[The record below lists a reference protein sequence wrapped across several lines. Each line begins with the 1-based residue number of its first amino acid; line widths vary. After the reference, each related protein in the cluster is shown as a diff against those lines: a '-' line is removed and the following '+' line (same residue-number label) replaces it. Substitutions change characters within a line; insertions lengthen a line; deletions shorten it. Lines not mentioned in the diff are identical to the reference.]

1 VASKIEIMAENI
13 FSARL
18 LAVQQFLK
26 KEGLQAYIQ
35 PSSDNH
41 QSEYVADRF
50 KFRTWLSGFT
60 GSMGI
65 AVITEKNG
73 YIWTDSRY
81 FLQAETEL
89 GGSHWQLKKQKLQ
102 ASAEHIT
109 ALAEELMPNSRVGCD
124 GSLFSVSEINQ
135 IKKVFKKKNIELVT
149 KIDIAA
155 AIWKD
160 RPAAPAEAVF
170 IHPEIYA
177 GISAK
182 EKINIVRNKIATD
195 GATHLIVTA
204 LDEIC
209 WLLNLRGSDVES
221 NPVFYAYVVL
231 DAKSAHLFI
240 DPTKLDAA
248 VNTYLKTIGVEIL
261 PYNSITN
268 FLGELFPVTD
278 IVEMDPTTMAFSLNQ
293 TIPQGVEIME
303 RTSHISQLKAIKNPI
318 EIANIRNAM
327 IKDGVAL
334 AKAFVWLEK
343 TLEHR
348 TVSEYEL
355 ASMLAQFRSE
365 QAHYYGES
373 FDAIIGYKSNGAIV
387 HYKPDSKT
395 SAQITNEGIL
405 LIDSGGQYADG
416 TTDITRTICL
426 GAPTAEQK
434 LHYTLVL
441 KGHIAL
447 ATAVFLQGTRGIQL
461 DMLARAPLWQN
472 GLNYGHGTGHG
483 VGFFL
488 NVHEPPQGFA
498 PSMGARGTTPH
509 ELGMITSNE
518 PGFYK
523 EGSHGIRIENL
534 VLCVP
539 HAHNTFGTWYAF
551 ETLTIFPI
559 ATNLID
565 KSLMTAQEC
574 LWLNNYNLRV
584 YNALSS
590 FLTEDEKNWLQKA
603 CVAI

>member
-1 VASKIEIMAENI
+1 MSENI
-13 FSARL
+13 YSARL
-18 LAVQQFLK
+18 LKVQQFLK
-26 KEGLQAYIQ
+26 KEGLNAYIQ

-65 AVITEKNG
+65 AIITEKNG
-73 YIWTDSRY
+73 YVWTDSRY

-89 GGSHWQLKKQKLQ
+89 SGSHWQLKKQKLQ

-109 ALAEELMPNSRVGCD
+109 ALAEELMPNARVGCNGD
-124 GSLFSVSEINQ
+124 LFSVAEINQ
-135 IKKVFKKKNIELVT
+135 IKKAFKKKNIELVT
-149 KIDIAA
+149 KVDIANI
-155 AIWKD
+155 IWND
-160 RPAAPAEAVF
+160 RPFAPAEKVF

-177 GISAK
+177 GVSAK
-182 EKINIVRNKIATD
+182 EKINNVRQKIATD
-195 GATHLIVTA
+195 GATHLIITA

-231 DAKSAHLFI
+231 DAKTTYLFI
-240 DPTKLDAA
+240 DNTKIDAA
-248 VNTYLKTIGVEIL
+248 VNTYLKNIGVEVL
-261 PYNSITN
+261 PYNSIAN
-268 FLGELFPVTD
+268 YLSELFPVTD
-278 IVEMDPTTMAFSLNQ
+278 VVQIDPTTMAFSLNN
-293 TIPQGVEIME
+293 TIPVGVEILE
-303 RTSHISQLKAIKNPI
+303 RTSHISQLKAIKNPT
-318 EIANIRNAM
+318 EIANTRNAM
-327 IKDGVAL
+327 IKDGIAL
-334 AKAFVWLEK
+334 SKAFVWLEK

-355 ASMLAQFRSE
+355 ASMLAQYRSE

-373 FDAIIGYKSNGAIV
+373 FDAIVGYKSNGAIV
-387 HYKPDSKT
+387 HYKPDNNA
-395 SAQITNEGIL
+395 SALIANEGVL

-416 TTDITRTICL
+416 TTDITRTICF
-426 GAPTAEQK
+426 GTPTSEQK

-498 PSMGARGTTPH
+498 PAMGARGTTPH

-523 EGSHGIRIENL
+523 EGSYGIRIENL
-534 VLCVP
+534 LLCVP
-539 HAHNTFGTWYAF
+539 HAQNTFGTWYAF

-565 KSLMTAQEC
+565 TSLMTVQEC
-574 LWLNNYNLRV
+574 LWLNNYNTRV

-590 FLTEDEKNWLQKA
+590 FLTDDEKSWLQKA
-603 CVAI
+603 CMAI